1 MTELDA
7 LMAQKREIE
16 AKIRELRT
24 DGVVMT
30 DGAALVKTRSKQ
42 YPNGAWRIRLLPRE
56 ESISG
61 WRRAQFRGY
70 AVNVVVGSTDR
81 AEVIAQLPLVIADLQ
96 ELQEK
101 LQNEADN
108 L

>member
-1 MTELDA
+1 MTELEE
-7 LMAQKREIE
+7 LMAQKKELE

-30 DGAALVKTRSKQ
+30 DGAALVKTRSKSN
-42 YPNGAWRIRLLPRE
+42 PNGAWRIRLLPRE
-56 ESISG
+56 ESLCG
-61 WRRAQFRGY
+61 WKRAQFRSS
-70 AVNVVVGSTDR
+70 AVNVVIGSTDR

-108 L
+108 Q